1 MPELE
6 HVSELEHMPER
17 ESRLEAAAAILRA
30 AVRETRVPGAVA
42 VVGKG
47 RVTLATWAVG
57 QTDTTAGQARPMRR
71 GTLFDLA
78 SLTKVT
84 GTATAVL
91 ALAGRGGIGLDD
103 PAGRYLPSFG
113 ALRSVTIRQL
123 LSHTSGLPDTRKF
136 YQWCATRDELLRDL
150 AATPLEAPPG
160 TRVAYSDLGF
170 MALGQIVSVVVGEPL
185 DAAVSQLVTGPLG
198 MTRTGYNPP
207 AAGNDFAATEPR
219 PDGTAWTGVVHD
231 ENARLMGGVA
241 GHAGLFAPAADLATF
256 AGWWV
261 SGDDSVV
268 PATLRREAERCQ
280 TAGLEGCRG
289 LGWVCQGDRFDILRG
304 TWPPGSVSHTGFTG
318 TSLALDPGSGWWVV
332 LLTNSVQF
340 GRAPERMRALRRELH
355 AVLARPRP
363 GQGDHPGSPAQA

>member
-1 MPELE
+1 MPDRPDQEG
-6 HVSELEHMPER
+6 
-17 ESRLEAAAAILRA
+17 RLAEAARILRA
-30 AVRETRVPGAVA
+30 AARERRVPGAVA

-47 RVTLATWAVG
+47 QATLGTWTVG
-57 QTDTTAGQARPMRR
+57 QADATAGRTRPMRA

-91 ALAGRGGIGLDD
+91 ALARPGGLGLDD

-113 ALRSVTIRQL
+113 ALRAVTIRQL

-136 YQWCATRDELLRDL
+136 YQSCATRGELLRDL
-150 AATPLEAPPG
+150 EATPLEAAPG
-160 TRVAYSDLGF
+160 TRVTYSDLGF
-170 MALGQIVSVVVGEPL
+170 MALGQIVCVVAGEPL
-185 DAAVSQLVTGPLG
+185 DAAVRHLVTGPLG
-198 MTRTGYNPP
+198 MTRTGYNPLAP
-207 AAGNDFAATEPR
+207 AADFAATQPR

-256 AGWWV
+256 ARWWV
-261 SGDDSVV
+261 SDGDSVL
-268 PATLRREAERCQ
+268 PAALRREAERCQ

-289 LGWVCQGDRFDILRG
+289 LGWVGQGDRFDILRG
-304 TWPPGSVSHTGFTG
+304 GWPAGSVSHTGFTG
-318 TSLALDPGSGWWVV
+318 TSLALDAASGWWVV
-332 LLTNSVQF
+332 LATNSVQF

-355 AVLARPRP
+355 AVLAPP
-363 GQGDHPGSPAQA
+363 PAGQGGHPGAPAQA